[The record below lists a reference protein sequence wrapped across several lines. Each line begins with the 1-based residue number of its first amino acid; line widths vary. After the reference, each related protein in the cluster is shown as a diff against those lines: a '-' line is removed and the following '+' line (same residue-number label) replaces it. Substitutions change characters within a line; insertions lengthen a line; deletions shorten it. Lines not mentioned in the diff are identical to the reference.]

1 MSHDMQTSPG
11 RPTILSVVVPVYGDG
26 AGLPE
31 LTTRLIAVLSADA
44 RAQELELI
52 FVNDGSPAET
62 WAEIGR
68 LARAHTCVRALNL
81 SRNFGQQNALLAGLR
96 IARGDIIVTVDDDLQ
111 HPPETVP
118 LLLDRLSEYDLVYGV
133 PVGRVRGFA
142 RNLFAGLMKAAL
154 SSVFGAKQGRLVS
167 AYRAFRGSLRPVFDR
182 VQSPHV
188 SIDVLLGWATTRI
201 GGVSV
206 QFAERRYGTSGYTLR
221 RLMSLVLS
229 LVTGFSIWPL
239 RLASVLG
246 LLASL
251 FGIFVLAFVLT
262 RYFRDGAPVQG
273 FPFLASIAAIFAG
286 VQLFALGVIGEYV
299 ARMYYRLMD
308 RPTYVVAEAINCGRD
323 GRSMW
328 PSEGVADDRAV

>member
-1 MSHDMQTSPG
+1 MSDEMQTSPD
-11 RPTILSVVVPVYGDG
+11 RPTMLSVVIPVYGDG
-26 AGLPE
+26 AALPE
-31 LTTRLIAVLSADA
+31 LTDRLLNVFAADP
-44 RAQELELI
+44 RAQRREII
-52 FVNDGSPAET
+52 FVNDGSPGAT
-62 WAEIGR
+62 WAVIER
-68 LARAHTCVRALNL
+68 LASAHACVRAINL

-118 LLLDRLSEYDLVYGV
+118 RLLDRLSDYDLVYGV

-142 RNLFAGLMKAAL
+142 RNLFAGVMKAAL

-167 AYRAFRGSLRPVFDR
+167 AYRAFRGSLRPVFDQ

-188 SIDVLLGWATTRI
+188 SIDVLLGWATTRV

-206 QFAERRYGTSGYTLR
+206 QFAERRYGASGYTLR

-229 LVTGFSIWPL
+229 LVTGFSVWPL

-251 FGIFVLAFVLT
+251 FGLFVLAFVLT

-273 FPFLASIAAIFAG
+273 FPFLASISAIFAG

-308 RPTYVVAEAINCGRD
+308 RPPYVIAGTI
-323 GRSMW
+323 
-328 PSEGVADDRAV
+328 DRADGQATTVASGARR